1 MIRLFEVKEERP
13 AKMNAELE
21 LFDRSL
27 LRKRRDRFAGEIA
40 AHDFLLGHV
49 AAEIADRLGAILRDF
64 PLALDLGAY
73 DGTLGRAIAKLPRVG
88 ATIYA
93 ESAPKLAALCPRPAF
108 VCDEDL
114 LPLKE
119 GSLSLVVSGLA
130 LHRVNDLPGALIQIR
145 RALRPDGLFM
155 GAALGGRSLAE
166 LRHALLEAEAE
177 ETGGASPRVAP
188 FADVRDYGALLQ
200 RAGFALP
207 VSDAEMLRVSYPSPR
222 DLMQEIRAL
231 GGGNVLAS
239 RKRGPLSRRTLNRAE
254 AIYRERHGTED
265 GRIVATFEFVY
276 LSGWAPHAS
285 QQKPLPPGS
294 AKRRLADAL
303 GTNEIPAGDKEG
315 FPAKPKS
322 K

>member
-1 MIRLFEVKEERP
+1 MS
-13 AKMNAELE
+13 ADLE
-21 LFDRSL
+21 LFDRRL

-40 AHDFLLGHV
+40 AHGFLLAHV
-49 AAEIADRLGAILRDF
+49 AAEIAERLGAILRDF

-73 DGTLGRAIAKLPRVG
+73 DGTLGRAVAALPHVG
-88 ATIYA
+88 AMLYA
-93 ESAPKLAALCPRPAF
+93 ESAPRLALRCPRPAF
-108 VCDEDL
+108 ACDEDL

-119 GSLSLVVSGLA
+119 GSLNLVISGLA

-145 RALRPDGLFM
+145 RALHPDGLFM

-166 LRHALLEAEAE
+166 LRNALLAAEAE
-177 ETGGASPRVAP
+177 ETGGASPRIAP

-207 VSDAEMLRVSYPSPR
+207 VSDAEMLRLTYPDPR
-222 DLMQEIRAL
+222 ALMQEIRTL

-239 RKRGPLSRRTLNRAE
+239 RKRAPLSRRTLDRAE
-254 AIYRERHGTED
+254 AIYRERYGTAD
-265 GRIVATFEFVY
+265 GRIAASFEIVY
-276 LSGWAPHAS
+276 LSGWAPHES

-294 AKRRLADAL
+294 AKQRLADAL
-303 GTNEIPAGDKEG
+303 GTTEHSAGDKTPY
-315 FPAKPKS
+315 PAKPKP